1 MCGFMPD
8 PIPTTNLP
16 CWRPVLLARLQGAL
30 GQELLLLVSLAG
42 AARTWS
48 MWGIRPAASQQGHLP
63 SGPEGCPILGLGGG
77 PWGVSSLLD
86 EGGRPGGEGSG
97 QKGTW
102 AVTPPEEPSPG
113 RGPGEEVAWKALEPP
128 PLLIG

>member
-8 PIPTTNLP
+8 PILTTNLP

-48 MWGIRPAASQQGHLP
+48 MWGIHPAASQQGLLP
-63 SGPEGCPILGLGGG
+63 SGPEGCPVLSLDGESPHCWPRGGG
-77 PWGVSSLLD
+77 LEVK
-86 EGGRPGGEGSG
+86 EAGRREPG
-97 QKGTW
+97 
-102 AVTPPEEPSPG
+102 P
-113 RGPGEEVAWKALEPP
+113 
-128 PLLIG
+128 